1 MGTAHEFYLFL
12 TPRDCAADLDTLIKI
27 DPVSA
32 QISRNGVAF
41 LPDDHYLR
49 WHIAGRYLSCSK
61 RVLSHRGFELFD
73 RLPLGLLPSSL
84 GFSTPSLFDGQEL
97 SQDLSLS
104 LDLKPGEVSYSTISI
119 FADAWWRWRWPGVV
133 VVTAVL
139 GGLLA
144 LIQNLLLWLI
154 LRQPM
159 AGLLGQLL
167 VLSLVGTWINNTT
180 LTMLWFLL
188 WDLPKAWL
196 ELMLLT
202 ALLRFRLPRGA
213 T

>member
-1 MGTAHEFYLFL
+1 
-12 TPRDCAADLDTLIKI
+12 
-27 DPVSA
+27 
-32 QISRNGVAF
+32 
-41 LPDDHYLR
+41 
-49 WHIAGRYLSCSK
+49 LS
-61 RVLSHRGFELFD
+61 V
-73 RLPLGLLPSSL
+73 
-84 GFSTPSLFDGQEL
+84 
-97 SQDLSLS
+97 
-104 LDLKPGEVSYSTISI
+104 

-133 VVTAVL
+133 LISTTL

-144 LIQNLLLWLI
+144 LIQSLLLWLM
-154 LRQPM
+154 RYQPI

-196 ELMLLT
+196 ELMLLSG
-202 ALLRFRLPRGA
+202 LLGFRLPRGA